1 MRLGSIQPDA
11 VRGVIMSEPRS
22 CWSGE
27 AQALTREA
35 LAAGADGTGLCLKH
49 SAGRFGVVVDARPHG
64 GLRVVDRRDGTRHT
78 FTDPEALI
86 AAGWVVD

>member
-1 MRLGSIQPDA
+1 MLGDSVRLGSIQPDA

-22 CWSGE
+22 CWSGA

-49 SAGRFGVVVDARPHG
+49 SAGRFGVLVDARRTADCGFSIG
-64 GLRVVDRRDGTRHT
+64 GMGRATRSWTRRR
-78 FTDPEALI
+78 
-86 AAGWVVD
+86 